1 MRTHDRRFVV
11 FCLFATATLAVLS
24 NASAQ
29 NRDVTHIVSGV
40 VKHIDRGSKKM
51 IVTAG
56 DGAEHTIKWTNKTTW
71 RGTKSSGTDIKEGSE
86 LTVKYTEKAGVKT
99 AVEIKNAG
107 KDTGKALQ

>member
-1 MRTHDRRFVV
+1 MKIDDRRFVV
-11 FCLFATATLAVLS
+11 FCLFAIATLAVLS
-24 NASAQ
+24 KASAQ

-56 DGAEHTIKWTNKTTW
+56 DGAEHTIKWTDKTTW

-86 LTVKYTEKAGVKT
+86 LTVKYTEKAGEKT

-107 KDTGKALQ
+107 RDTGKALQ